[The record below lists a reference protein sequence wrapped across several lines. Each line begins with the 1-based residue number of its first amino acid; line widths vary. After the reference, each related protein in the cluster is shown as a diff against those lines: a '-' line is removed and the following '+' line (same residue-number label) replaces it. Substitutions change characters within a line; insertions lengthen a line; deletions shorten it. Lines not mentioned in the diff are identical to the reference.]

1 MGTLNEDLASIKE
14 VEDTITANKVANFAY
29 TDKAY
34 TDNDANGVIEYDVSK
49 EQNIPSS
56 DASILKVNE
65 TVLQKGYRAQASS
78 VTRMLLNHF
87 FGRVSYNLNK
97 VNDCVSNLV
106 TTLSSHLGKANGIA
120 TLDNDGHIPY
130 SQLPE
135 SAVEYKGNWNANTNT
150 PQLVDGTG
158 NLGDMYIVS
167 VAGRRDLGSGA
178 VNYLVGDRIIY
189 NQNNIWEKLSGGSVR
204 SVEKYLPDASGNIA
218 LPVGIYTK
226 GLVKQSDPLIK
237 FNQYSKIGRDTIFSI
252 TYGNGMFVAVGNSGN
267 IVTSTDGITWTR
279 QTSPI
284 SARLWLVTYGN
295 GMFVVFSDS
304 GSIVTST
311 DGITWTKQTSPV
323 STRLESI
330 TYRNGM
336 FVAVGNS
343 GSIVTSTDGI
353 TWTKQTSPI
362 SADFSSVTYGNGMF
376 VAVGESGSIVT
387 STDGITWTRQT
398 SPILALA
405 WLKSITYGNGMFVAV
420 GDNNAGIRSTDG
432 ITWTSFTTPERV
444 LTSITYENGMF
455 VATSASGS
463 IVTSTDGITWT
474 KQTSPVSTR
483 LESITYRNGM
493 FVAVGNSGSIVTSTD
508 GITWTK
514 QTSPISADFSS
525 VTYGNGMFVAVGES
539 GSIVNYLTFLPSNAV
554 KVDENN
560 GSMSVPGIAELET
573 KADSLDTKI
582 DNLDTK
588 VDSLEVKVDNL
599 NVKANTPR
607 WLRFDFSASNKQ
619 TLKILANTH
628 IRVEN
633 TIVHF
638 DTDTSF
644 DLSTTINAT
653 SNSKGK
659 DWYVFLDTEG
669 NVTCSLSKTESAGKR
684 RIGQFHTLCANAGA
698 SVTGLVPTELT
709 ATGGN
714 FLIKQYNEEE
724 DNDFYTFYNKPIT
737 AVETGTYY
745 NVGTVAHPLSGFVA
759 SDILPESVWCLTFHP
774 SCASYDGM
782 VYDRDCDI
790 AVDIYLQSGTGK
802 ATKSAFGSTPI
813 KERQQWN
820 CQEDMRAVGKRL
832 LKDHEFTSIA
842 SGSNEKTIIANYTE
856 SKTVGGH
863 VDTTGRRMI
872 SFIGCEECCGYEEQW
887 LAEFCG
893 VQVDSTTDWRDN
905 DGQGSFGQQKGVTK
919 CLIAGGGWSYNY
931 RCGSRFRYISE
942 RSDVLSGARGSA
954 EIIRSVQ

>member
-14 VEDTITANKVANFAY
+14 VEDKITANKVANFAY

-106 TTLSSHLGKANGIA
+106 ATLGSHLGKANGIA

-158 NLGDMYIVS
+158 NLGDLYIVS
-167 VAGRRDLGSGA
+167 VAGRRDLGSGE
-178 VNYLVGDRIIY
+178 VNYLAGDRIIY

-237 FNQYSKIGRDTIFSI
+237 FNEYSKIGRDDILSV
-252 TYGNGMFVAVGNSGN
+252 TYGNGMFVAVGK
-267 IVTSTDGITWTR
+267 
-279 QTSPI
+279 
-284 SARLWLVTYGN
+284 
-295 GMFVVFSDS
+295 S

-323 STRLESI
+323 S
-330 TYRNGM
+330 
-336 FVAVGNS
+336 
-343 GSIVTSTDGI
+343 STLI
-353 TWTKQTSPI
+353 
-362 SADFSSVTYGNGMF
+362 AVTYGNGMF

-387 STDGITWTRQT
+387 STDGITWTKQT
-398 SPILALA
+398 LKDRSILNAVTYGNGMFVAVGENNLSVRSTDGIT
-405 WLKSITYGNGMFVAV
+405 WTSSSTPDRILKSITYGNGMFVAV
-420 GDNNAGIRSTDG
+420 GYTRGI
-432 ITWTSFTTPERV
+432 
-444 LTSITYENGMF
+444 
-455 VATSASGS
+455 A
-463 IVTSTDGITWT
+463 TSTDGKTWT
-474 KQTSPVSTR
+474 SQTSPVST
-483 LESITYRNGM
+483 
-493 FVAVGNSGSIVTSTD
+493 
-508 GITWTK
+508 
-514 QTSPISADFSS
+514 DFKS

-539 GSIVNYLTFLPSNAV
+539 GNIVNYITFLPSNAV

-560 GSMSVPGIAELET
+560 GVMTVPGIDELET
-573 KADSLDTKI
+573 KI
-582 DNLDTK
+582 G
-588 VDSLEVKVDNL
+588 NL
-599 NVKANTPR
+599 NVKASTPR

-633 TIVHF
+633 IIVHF

-709 ATGGN
+709 TTGGN

-724 DNDFYTFYNKPIT
+724 DSDFYAFYNKPIT
-737 AVETGTYY
+737 AITTGDVY

-759 SDILPESVWCLTFHP
+759 NDILPESVWCLTFHP

-790 AVDIYLQSGTGK
+790 AVDIYLQSGKGK
-802 ATKSAFGSTPI
+802 ATKSAFGAPFTNS
-813 KERQQWN
+813 RQQWN
-820 CQEDMRAVGKRL
+820 HQEDMRAVGKRL

-842 SGSNEKTIIANYTE
+842 SGSNEKTNIAKE
-856 SKTVGGH
+856 SEQTTVGGH
-863 VDTTGRRMI
+863 VDTNGRRMI
-872 SFIGCEECCGYEEQW
+872 SFIGCEECCGYFFQW
-887 LAEFCG
+887 LDEIACNP
-893 VQVDSTTDWRDN
+893 TDTLGWAN
-905 DGQGSFGQQKGVTK
+905 YDGQGNFGQQNMKVR
-919 CLIAGGGWSYNY
+919 CISAGGAENGSTV
-931 RCGSRFRYISE
+931 CGSRCRDAFGDRAE
-942 RSDVLSGARGSA
+942 VNSDHACRGTA
-954 EIIRSVQ
+954 GIIRSV